1 MHAAEQL
8 VGWRIIATPTA
19 LDAVKWPKGSRVVRI
34 SPDDVFLI
42 GAAEPK
48 VSGDGHA
55 IVTPEHGFSGIELTA
70 AQVASI
76 AEQHIEW
83 QLPTDAPANWF
94 VYRGSTTAAPAQG
107 QIAGVPAK
115 LLLNADGTALLLVAC
130 AASHELLGRLGLAS

>member
-1 MHAAEQL
+1 VLVHAAEQL

-34 SPDDVFLI
+34 SPDDVFLV

-48 VSGDGHA
+48 VSGDTHA
-55 IVTPEHGFSGIELTA
+55 IVTPEHGFSGVELSA

-83 QLPTDAPANWF
+83 PLP
-94 VYRGSTTAAPAQG
+94 AARPSMAQG

-115 LLLNADGTALLLVAC
+115 LLFNADGSALLLVAC
-130 AASHELLGRLGLAS
+130 AASRELLGRLGLAS